1 MECISRSDFS
11 NGFVN
16 IIVFFSF
23 FYRKSFQISYR
34 AFFFPISTSNRD
46 HLSSN
51 FNFIFGGKKKSILR
65 AESKKRNENTRIPL
79 LSPFS
84 LCTCTMI
91 SQSKFDI
98 QQSGNTMNSKRNS
111 NRTIFKLLGQFNF
124 IEEENT
130 RKKKIYIKFPIRA
143 AFIVIITVHRRYLR
157 VLSRSRSKTAMR
169 KGPRY
174 LDVSPPPPL
183 PRAISPSPLPPSTL
197 LF

>member
-1 MECISRSDFS
+1 MVLLILLYFFLFFIENHFRFL
-11 NGFVN
+11 
-16 IIVFFSF
+16 IVL
-23 FYRKSFQISYR
+23 
-34 AFFFPISTSNRD
+34 FFFQYQPRIGIIYLPISI
-46 HLSSN
+46 L
-51 FNFIFGGKKKSILR
+51 FLEEKKKYTTRWI
-65 AESKKRNENTRIPL
+65 KKRNENTRIPL

>member
-1 MECISRSDFS
+1 MVLLILLY
-11 NGFVN
+11 
-16 IIVFFSF
+16 FFLF

-34 AFFFPISTSNRD
+34 AFFFSNIN
-46 HLSSN
+46 LESGS
-51 FNFIFGGKKKSILR
+51 FIFQFQFYFWRKKKKYTTRWI
-65 AESKKRNENTRIPL
+65 KKRNENTRIPL